1 MFFWDWTYLL
11 LIPGLILGIW
21 AQAKVNGAY
30 SKYSRVPS
38 QLGRPASQVVGD
50 LRRRNGNNA
59 MEVTSVSGNLTDHY
73 NPATETRALSQCCL
87 LYTSRERMSG
97 SRALSYMM
105 PARGASRSIS
115 VLVLGRS

>member
-38 QLGRPASQVVGD
+38 QRWGGL
-50 LRRRNGNNA
+50 
-59 MEVTSVSGNLTDHY
+59 
-73 NPATETRALSQCCL
+73 
-87 LYTSRERMSG
+87 
-97 SRALSYMM
+97 
-105 PARGASRSIS
+105 PARWWPTCSAAMGTMRW
-115 VLVLGRS
+115 R

>member
-38 QLGRPASQVVGD
+38 QLGQPASQVVAD
-50 LRRRNGNNA
+50 LLRA
-59 MEVTSVSGNLTDHY
+59 MGTM
-73 NPATETRALSQCCL
+73 RW
-87 LYTSRERMSG
+87 R
-97 SRALSYMM
+97 
-105 PARGASRSIS
+105 
-115 VLVLGRS
+115 